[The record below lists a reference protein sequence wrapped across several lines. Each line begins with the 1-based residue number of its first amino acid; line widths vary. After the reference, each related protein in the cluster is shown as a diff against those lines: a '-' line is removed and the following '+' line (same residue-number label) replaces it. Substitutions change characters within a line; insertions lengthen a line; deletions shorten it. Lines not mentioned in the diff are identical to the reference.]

1 MTLAKPN
8 RSPATLTRNRV
19 EPSPQSGLCVTC
31 LDGCPGPC
39 EVGRSAL
46 RGREILYPQPY
57 AKVTAGSEKDYPVDF
72 SHFNIQGTC
81 VGAVG
86 LPADPDQATFP
97 AVNISTE
104 VGADKKIPLRVPYFT
119 GALGSTDIARIH
131 WEAMA
136 IAAAISGT
144 LVVVGENV
152 CGMDPNAEIK
162 NGRVVH
168 SPELERR
175 VRVFQQWYDGCGGIV
190 VQYNVEDGRLGVPEY
205 AVEKLGVQIIEP
217 KWGQGAKDI
226 GGEVKL
232 PTLERALQLKGR
244 GYIVLPDP
252 QDRVVQEAFRQ
263 GDFKEFERHSRLGM
277 VDEEGFHKEVE
288 RLKKIGAR
296 HISLKTGAYRPA
308 DLARAVKFASDA
320 RIDLLTVDGAGG
332 GTGMSPW
339 RMMNEW
345 GVPTVYLESLLHQFL
360 KRLEQRGAFIPS
372 CAMAG
377 GLSLEDHIFKA
388 IALGAPYIK
397 AICLGRASM
406 TAAMVGNTIGE
417 MIKKE
422 KVPSEIAKYG
432 TDLDHIFILAAKLK
446 DKYGKDFQKIPAGA
460 IGMITY
466 FDRLNAGLQQFMAGA
481 RKFALHYITR
491 NDLCALTREAAE
503 ASGIPYVL
511 DGDRK
516 EIEKILGTD
525 DQTSK
530 YHPKIFNLNIENFVN
545 TKAYK
550 GRSAAK

>member
-1 MTLAKPN
+1 MTLTKPN
-8 RSPATLTRNRV
+8 RSPATFTKNRV
-19 EPSPQSGLCVTC
+19 EPAPVSGICVTC

-57 AKVTAGSEKDYPVDF
+57 SRVTAGSEKDYPVDF

-86 LPADPDQATFP
+86 VPENPDYATFP
-97 AVNISTE
+97 AVDVSTE
-104 VGADKKIPLRVPYFT
+104 VGAEEKIKLRVPYFT

-131 WEAMA
+131 WESMA

-152 CGMDPNAEIK
+152 CGMDPDAEIK
-162 NGRVVH
+162 NGRVVR
-168 SPELERR
+168 SPEMERR
-175 VRVFQQWYDGCGGIV
+175 VRTFQQWYDGYGGIV

-205 AVEKLGVQIIEP
+205 AVEQLGVQIIEP

-232 PTLERALQLKGR
+232 PSLERALQLKSR

-252 QDRVVQEAFRQ
+252 EDPVIREAFQQ

-277 VDEEGFHKEVE
+277 VEEEAFHQEIN
-288 RLKKIGAR
+288 RLKKIGAK

-308 DLARAVKFASDA
+308 DLARAVKYASDA

-345 GVPTVYLESLLHQFL
+345 GIPTVYIESLLYQFL
-360 KRLEQRGAFIPS
+360 TRLDQKGAFIPS
-372 CAMAG
+372 CAIAG
-377 GLSLEDHIFKA
+377 GLALEDHVFKA
-388 IALGAPYIK
+388 MALAAPYIK

-406 TAAMVGNTIGE
+406 TAAMVGNTIGQ
-417 MIKKE
+417 MIQKG
-422 KVPSEIAKYG
+422 KVPADIGKFG
-432 TDLDHIFILAAKLK
+432 TDVEHIFVLAAKLK
-446 DKYGKDFQKIPAGA
+446 DRYGKDFERIPTGT
-460 IGMITY
+460 IGMVTY

-481 RKFALHYITR
+481 RKFALYYISR
-491 NDLCALTREAAE
+491 NDICSLTRDASDM
-503 ASGIPYVL
+503 SGIPYVMDADKEEVDKIL
-511 DGDRK
+511 RKGDRT
-516 EIEKILGTD
+516 EKIPSRIL
-525 DQTSK
+525 
-530 YHPKIFNLNIENFVN
+530 NLNLEALIKS
-545 TKAYK
+545 KAFI
-550 GRSAAK
+550 S

>member
-1 MTLAKPN
+1 MSYSKVNA
-8 RSPATLTRNRV
+8 SAATMSRNRV
-19 EPSPQSGLCVTC
+19 TAAPGSGICVTC

-46 RGREILYPQPY
+46 RGREILYPQPF
-57 AKVTAGSEKDYPVDF
+57 ARITAGSEKDYPVDF

-86 LPADPDQATFP
+86 VAADSDQATFP
-97 AVNISTE
+97 AVDISTTL
-104 VGADKKIPLRVPYFT
+104 GAAEKISLRLPYFT

-131 WEAMA
+131 WESMA
-136 IAAAISGT
+136 TAAAIAGT

-152 CGMDPNAEIK
+152 CGMDPEAEIR
-162 NGRVVH
+162 NGRIVR
-168 SPELERR
+168 SPEMERR
-175 VRVFQQWYDGCGGIV
+175 VKTFQKWFDGYGGIV

-205 AVEKLGVQIIEP
+205 AVEKLGVKIIEP

-232 PTLERALQLKGR
+232 STLERALQLKSR

-252 QDRVVQEAFRQ
+252 EDPVIQEAYKQ

-277 VDEEGFHKEVE
+277 VTEEGFHKEIE
-288 RLKKIGAR
+288 RLKRIGTK
-296 HISLKTGAYRPA
+296 HISLKTGAYRAA
-308 DLARAVKFASDA
+308 DLARAVKYASDA
-320 RIDLLTVDGAGG
+320 KIDLLTVDGAGG

-345 GVPTVYLESLLHQFL
+345 GIPTVYLESLLYQCL
-360 KRLEQRGAFIPS
+360 KKLEHKGAFIPS

-377 GLSLEDHIFKA
+377 GLALEDHIFKA
-388 IALGAPYIK
+388 FALAAPYIK

-417 MIKKE
+417 MIKKG
-422 KVPSEIAKYG
+422 KVPPDIAKYG
-432 TDLDHIFILAAKLK
+432 TDIEHVFILAAKLK
-446 DKYGKDFQKIPAGA
+446 DKFGKDFQKIPAGA

-481 RKFALHYITR
+481 RKFALKYITR
-491 NDLCALTREAAE
+491 EDLVALTRESAE
-503 ASGIPYVL
+503 VSGIPYVMES
-511 DGDRK
+511 DQD
-516 EIEKILGTD
+516 EVEKILEGKGD
-525 DQTSK
+525 SIK
-530 YHPKIFNLNIENFVN
+530 PLPKGVHAEKAALNL
-545 TKAYK
+545 
-550 GRSAAK
+550 